1 MDVRKLPR
9 LDLEAIVPIP
19 SPRGLDHVARYR
31 QGSRLPLFE
40 NVAIL
45 VQHEPRVLEKVG
57 GAPIQIDTTPARR
70 SVVAPMQAREQRVLD
85 DPHVT
90 DALAEDSLERR
101 VYSLRHRDGAS
112 DFHGTEDFHAASM
125 IYTIGHSKHPIER
138 FVALLQRHGVDA
150 LADVR
155 STPYSRFNPQFNRE
169 KLQASLAA
177 AGIRYVFLGE
187 ELGARSKDASCYDEE
202 GRVSYAKLARTVPFR
217 AGIER
222 LLTGMQQHR
231 IAIMCAERE
240 PLDCHRTILVSRELE
255 KAGVPVNH
263 ILQDGSLEPHRQ
275 TMSRL
280 ASDLKLASTDLFR
293 TPDEL
298 IEDAYEKQGSRIA
311 YVRPPPK

>member
-1 MDVRKLPR
+1 
-9 LDLEAIVPIP
+9 
-19 SPRGLDHVARYR
+19 
-31 QGSRLPLFE
+31 
-40 NVAIL
+40 
-45 VQHEPRVLEKVG
+45 
-57 GAPIQIDTTPARR
+57 
-70 SVVAPMQAREQRVLD
+70 
-85 DPHVT
+85 
-90 DALAEDSLERR
+90 
-101 VYSLRHRDGAS
+101 
-112 DFHGTEDFHAASM
+112 M

-138 FVALLQRHGVDA
+138 FVALLQQHGVDA

-155 STPYSRFNPQFNRE
+155 STPYSRFNPQFNKE

-202 GRVSYAKLARTVPFR
+202 GRVSYARLAQTAPFR

-222 LLTGMQQHR
+222 LLTGMQPAGVPEHR

-255 KAGVPVNH
+255 KAGVPVTH
-263 ILQDGSLEPHRQ
+263 ILQDGSLELHRQ
-275 TMSRL
+275 TMTRL

-293 TPDEL
+293 TADEL
-298 IEDAYEKQGSRIA
+298 IEDAYETQGSRIA